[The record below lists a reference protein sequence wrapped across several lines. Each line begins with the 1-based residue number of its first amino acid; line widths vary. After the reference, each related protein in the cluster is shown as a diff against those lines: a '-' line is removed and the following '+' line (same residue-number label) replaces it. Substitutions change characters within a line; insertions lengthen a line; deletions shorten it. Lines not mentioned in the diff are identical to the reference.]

1 MPDHLQGYDEREA
14 AGMMSRQF
22 STKHHFREIVP
33 GDLLDS
39 LSAIAWHLEEPR
51 GSTCYAPWVVAREAG
66 SRLKVILSGHGG
78 DELFAGYRA
87 KYLAAKAAIAD
98 WEHRWFT
105 EMNYLVPRAKAAQ
118 WLEPHLAIGRLAAW
132 PREVFDA
139 FVSRTRGMTPQQRAQ
154 HHDLFVY
161 MQGLLLIEDKLSMAH
176 GLESR
181 VPLLDRRIF
190 DFAWSLP
197 DDWKL
202 TAAEGKAILR
212 EALRGVLPQSI
223 LSREKSASDRP
234 TTTISA
240 PACGPSWRTS
250 CWNPDSSGGGSSDR
264 RRFANSS
271 AARMPARTCSSRC
284 GLSSRWKCGTGRFST
299 VPASS
304 CRSGR
309 HARRTDRSS
318 FAAGRTSWSPG
329 FSR

>member
-1 MPDHLQGYDEREA
+1 
-14 AGMMSRQF
+14 MMSRQF

-223 LSREKSASDRP
+223 LSRDK
-234 TTTISA
+234 IGF
-240 PACGPSWRTS
+240 GPPDNYYFRTS
-250 CWNPDSSGGGSSDR
+250 LRPLLAHLLLESGFERRGIVRPQAVREFLRRQDAGEDLQQPLWTFLSLEMWHRTFFDR
-264 RRFANSS
+264 
-271 AARMPARTCSSRC
+271 
-284 GLSSRWKCGTGRFST
+284 
-299 VPASS
+299 ASELR
-304 CRSGR
+304 RSGR